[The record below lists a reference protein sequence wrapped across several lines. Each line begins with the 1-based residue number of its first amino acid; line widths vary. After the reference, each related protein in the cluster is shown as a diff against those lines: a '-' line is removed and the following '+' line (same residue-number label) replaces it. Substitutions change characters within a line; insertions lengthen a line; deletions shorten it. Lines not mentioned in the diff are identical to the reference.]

1 MSGQM
6 ETGFS
11 LMDDT
16 GAAPG
21 EKELTKL
28 PCGGVLT
35 DNSKILLISMGFFS
49 TITVAQVFAAI
60 AANSDALMADC
71 VSMGV
76 DALSYGFNLISEAW
90 PNENKRA
97 QERNQLFG
105 AAVSLSLLLYFT
117 TSFMLE
123 AYDTITHHDDF
134 DSSCCDTGAAR
145 IALYGK
151 DFDSSA
157 ENWVRQPEAIA
168 KTLFVNGDAQVQA
181 GTWCLDQKQACEKDL
196 ACQNAYT
203 MATAAGEPPRD
214 GGDRGETL
222 GKLVECVMDTANC
235 LVAESPGAAA
245 NSTVQSGQCYNNT
258 LNMDDDSPAW
268 ENEKKCGSPGSC
280 TWTGVDP
287 RIVFAFALFGLLFDA
302 GSLLAFKHFGQKMS
316 LLVGLDV
323 PDPEAGRVNEKA
335 ETLNMSS
342 ALLHV
347 LSDCLRSTTTLIES
361 ILIFMY
367 PATPSYIFDGYAT
380 LIVTI
385 SIMCG
390 GLYGV
395 FQWVLQLKDWVERGR
410 SESFGAVGLA
420 AERSSAGVQ

>member
-1 MSGQM
+1 MN
-6 ETGFS
+6 
-11 LMDDT
+11 DT

-123 AYDTITHHDDF
+123 AYGERPSVCPPSSRGWPADLTVAWIHRRASRSDTITHHDDF

-157 ENWVRQPEAIA
+157 ENWVRQVSVAHSLSLGSADRYGPYRGWPQPEAIA

-181 GTWCLDQKQACEKDL
+181 R
-196 ACQNAYT
+196 
-203 MATAAGEPPRD
+203 PP
-214 GGDRGETL
+214 
-222 GKLVECVMDTANC
+222 
-235 LVAESPGAAA
+235 VARAAA
-245 NSTVQSGQCYNNT
+245 RI
-258 LNMDDDSPAW
+258 A
-268 ENEKKCGSPGSC
+268 CGSRMRHCAPCISGCTLYLRKHPWLIICGSYTRC
-280 TWTGVDP
+280 
-287 RIVFAFALFGLLFDA
+287 R
-302 GSLLAFKHFGQKMS
+302 
-316 LLVGLDV
+316 
-323 PDPEAGRVNEKA
+323 
-335 ETLNMSS
+335 
-342 ALLHV
+342 
-347 LSDCLRSTTTLIES
+347 
-361 ILIFMY
+361 
-367 PATPSYIFDGYAT
+367 PA
-380 LIVTI
+380 
-385 SIMCG
+385 
-390 GLYGV
+390 
-395 FQWVLQLKDWVERGR
+395 RG
-410 SESFGAVGLA
+410 A
-420 AERSSAGVQ
+420 